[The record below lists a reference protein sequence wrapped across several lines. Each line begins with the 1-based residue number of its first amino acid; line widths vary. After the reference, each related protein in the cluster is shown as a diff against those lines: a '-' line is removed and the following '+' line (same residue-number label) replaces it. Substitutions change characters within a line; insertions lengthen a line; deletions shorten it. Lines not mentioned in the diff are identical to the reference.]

1 MAGSLPNDPS
11 FQTGTVASR
20 LTFRL
25 AAVAMIMLG
34 LHFGRPILM
43 PALLAILLA
52 ILVHPVVAS
61 LRARRVPDIIAVLAG
76 QLVATLPVLFLAL
89 LFTATAPGIMKKLPE
104 YQLLVADVAHRA
116 LDAAASLLG
125 TFADRETLEENLRT
139 KVLPQLLESGAHILR
154 GVVGALGSGIGAL
167 FMMLLINLFILL
179 EGAAIRARIVEAYGT
194 SNAITSSLDGIGRD
208 VRAYVLA
215 KTMLSALTALC
226 VWGVL
231 AALQVDFALFWGLL
245 AFPLNF
251 IPTVGAIL
259 ASVPPMVIALIQ
271 PELSLPQGLWVVGAL
286 IAINGVIGSFLDPKF
301 VGSAVKLSA
310 LVVFLSM
317 ALWFL
322 IWGPI
327 GAILAVPI
335 MVSVKVICSHVRGLE
350 RVAVLLSG

>member
-34 LHFGRPILM
+34 LHFGRPLLM
-43 PALLAILLA
+43 PALLAMLLA

-89 LFTATAPGIMKKLPE
+89 LFAATAPGIMKRLPE
-104 YQLLVADVAHRA
+104 YQTLVAQSAHQALEAVA
-116 LDAAASLLG
+116 SILG
-125 TFADRETLEENLRT
+125 NIADRETLEENLRT
-139 KVLPQLLESGAHILR
+139 KVLPQVLESGAHILR
-154 GVVGALGSGIGAL
+154 GGVEALGSGIGAL

-231 AALQVDFALFWGLL
+231 AALHVDFALFWGLL

-271 PELSLPQGLWVVGAL
+271 PELSLTQGLWVVGAL

-322 IWGPI
+322 IWGPF